1 MGEENRETKLSV
13 VPELILRGKALERRY
28 VAEQDGI
35 LVHVLWGKYEDQGV
49 AHEGF
54 GLQLEDRDGM
64 MRKIPDLSTDA
75 QAVCNLAERMNR
87 HKVSRYHVDDVVEDF
102 LAAV

>member
-1 MGEENRETKLSV
+1 MGEESLKEKHSV
-13 VPELILRGKALERRY
+13 VPELILRGKVLENRY
-28 VAEQDGI
+28 TTEKDGV

-54 GLQLEDRDGM
+54 GLQLESGDGM
-64 MRKIPDLSTDA
+64 IRKIPDLSTDA
-75 QAVCNLAERMNR
+75 QAVCCLADRMNR